1 MLNLTLVLD
10 RNPFGGCC
18 LQHKIILSYVI
29 LPQIHRIVLA
39 ISSQPA
45 MQPAWTTGHHLA
57 HVEECF
63 WVHTLVWFIDM
74 NGRDSCFPLL
84 VVTHVFMFLSL
95 VASFPLCLFGRDGS
109 SIMVWRAATLLPL
122 FSFVPFSLLPSYCPP
137 AALLWEMPRNVWIS

>member
-1 MLNLTLVLD
+1 
-10 RNPFGGCC
+10 
-18 LQHKIILSYVI
+18 
-29 LPQIHRIVLA
+29 VLA

-45 MQPAWTTGHHLA
+45 MQPEWTTGHRLA

-63 WVHTLVWFIDM
+63 WVHILVWFIDM
-74 NGRDSCFPLL
+74 NGRDSCFSLL

-122 FSFVPFSLLPSYCPP
+122 FFLCSLLSPP
-137 AALLWEMPRNVWIS
+137 AVLPARCTFAGNAS